1 MLDLVYTVNS
11 SNKLYLYVSCYHL
24 EQVQVVATVR
34 DCLNPLSNLLTDR
47 NSELDDNVMKKCH
60 MKSMLCSE
68 FNILLR
74 LLHFRKYIY
83 IDWEAEICSF

>member
-47 NSELDDNVMKKCH
+47 NSEEMN
-60 MKSMLCSE
+60 MLTGSILNPE
-68 FNILLR
+68 FNILLAIE
-74 LLHFRKYIY
+74 K
-83 IDWEAEICSF
+83 